1 MTKRMRCSK
10 CGQFVTYVSSQPTPG
25 GIGRV
30 HLHGVGCKKQ
40 TAEQLAREMA
50 ARVKSD
56 LDRAYSEHR
65 EQMARTVR
73 GKGFN
78 TLATAF
84 ARAGI
89 AV

>member
-1 MTKRMRCSK
+1 MTKHIRCAK
-10 CGQFVTYVSSQPTPG
+10 CGQFTTYASSQPTPG
-25 GIGRV
+25 GSERV
-30 HLHGVGCKKQ
+30 HLHGVGCRKP

-50 ARVKSD
+50 ERAKLD
-56 LDRAYSEHR
+56 LDRAYAEHR
-65 EQMARTVR
+65 EQLARTVH

-78 TLATAF
+78 TLAIAF